1 MTEIYQQWMTKGT
14 GPGVRCFNFV
24 KLSRYGICRTASSRY
39 DWGFCSRSC
48 TVGTSFKKGEGM
60 TVGEVELEM
69 AVFKYYDDAGLFA
82 AWIDKWRG
90 LFGEDKSKTT

>member
-1 MTEIYQQWMTKGT
+1 
-14 GPGVRCFNFV
+14 
-24 KLSRYGICRTASSRY
+24 
-39 DWGFCSRSC
+39 
-48 TVGTSFKKGEGM
+48 M